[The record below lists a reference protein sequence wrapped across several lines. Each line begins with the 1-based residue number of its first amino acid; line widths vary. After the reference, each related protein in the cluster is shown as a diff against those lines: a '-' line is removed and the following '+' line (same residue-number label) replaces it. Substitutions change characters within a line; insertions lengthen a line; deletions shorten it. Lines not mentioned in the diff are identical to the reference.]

1 MTTEDRDD
9 LDSLYTR
16 PHLKFGW
23 WSLLLFL
30 TLGIVLETLHG
41 FKIGWYLDVSNT
53 TRRMML
59 TLAHTHGTL
68 LAIVHIAFAFT
79 VRATRIAPGRAASHC
94 LRGASLLLPGGF
106 FLGGLV
112 INGGDPGVGILL
124 VPVGGLLLLIAV
136 ALTARNLSRG

>member
-1 MTTEDRDD
+1 MTTHDGGEIE
-9 LDSLYTR
+9 SVYTR

-23 WSLLLFL
+23 WALLLFL
-30 TLGIVLETLHG
+30 ALGIVLETMHG
-41 FKIGWYLDVSNT
+41 FKIGWYLDVSNS
-53 TRRMML
+53 TRRLML
-59 TLAHTHGTL
+59 TLAHTHGAL
-68 LAIVHIAFAFT
+68 LALINIAFGITA
-79 VRATRIAPGRAASHC
+79 RATQIAPGRAASHC

-136 ALTARNLSRG
+136 GLTARNLSRG